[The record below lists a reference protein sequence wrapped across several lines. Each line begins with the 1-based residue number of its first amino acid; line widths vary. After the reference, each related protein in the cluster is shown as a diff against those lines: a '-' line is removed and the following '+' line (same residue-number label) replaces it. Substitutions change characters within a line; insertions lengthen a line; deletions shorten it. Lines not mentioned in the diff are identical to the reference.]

1 MRNVKRYS
9 TLLIITE
16 IQFKTTMIRC
26 LTSVRMALIKGKR
39 GKCWEGCG
47 EKGTCMC
54 SWWEC
59 KLVKLPL
66 KRVWLF
72 LNNWYDLAIPFL
84 HIYSRKWNHCLEN
97 LSEAPVYCSF
107 IYSIQD
113 RETICLSMDEWIKKM
128 WHVYAM
134 GYYFAIKN
142 QDFLSYVT
150 KWMRLEGIML
160 SEIRQ
165 TEKYSMI
172 SLMWATRKLSR
183 FIFIF
188 KKMFWLHLWHM

>member
-1 MRNVKRYS
+1 
-9 TLLIITE
+9 
-16 IQFKTTMIRC
+16 
-26 LTSVRMALIKGKR
+26 
-39 GKCWEGCG
+39 
-47 EKGTCMC
+47 
-54 SWWEC
+54 
-59 KLVKLPL
+59 
-66 KRVWLF
+66 
-72 LNNWYDLAIPFL
+72 
-84 HIYSRKWNHCLEN
+84 
-97 LSEAPVYCSF
+97 
-107 IYSIQD
+107 
-113 RETICLSMDEWIKKM
+113 MDEWIKKM

-188 KKMFWLHLWHM
+188 KKCFGYICGTCKFPGQGLNPETAMTQAAAVRRPDP